1 MIASSV
7 NETEGHV
14 RCPRF
19 VAVLR
24 RERSQS
30 LALAA
35 RLRESGIAAVDVE
48 STVLLSKLVAAKLV
62 ELLIIDNQIEGFL
75 TGMEVVHKMRT
86 AFVRVPVIVLGS
98 NVEMLR
104 QESNVLGPI
113 TFADASEAT
122 DEIAKVARRV
132 LSRPPNDLDLIPE
145 RARVLVERQIDL
157 PVLSQLIVRLVGYFQ
172 APMDEIPIDEMCRD
186 ISIDPKATVVLFKA
200 ANASANGLLRQATT
214 VQDAVRLLG
223 VRRSI
228 GHILNAAVVDGMS
241 VLAQGLPVPDQS
253 WHARRGMLIASTC
266 STFAEEI
273 ERAPTEAAFVT
284 GLLQDVGILAL
295 LRACPKDYRAVL
307 HRWRT
312 VGHLKLPI
320 IERAELDCTH
330 ADVSAAMLERW
341 QMPASLIVPVLHH
354 LEPAQYAS
362 RLGIDPGLHR
372 VMMIGEATADLIDAP
387 HASRRHTLDI
397 LLAQYGPEEHS
408 ACRRALMNATAKA
421 AEASR
426 LLDLQLPTAAELE
439 RMLQSALSTVPQSIR
454 EELVTA
460 HNEGHPEPLKFDCP

>member
-1 MIASSV
+1 MISSLAHA
-7 NETEGHV
+7 NDAEGPV

-35 RLRESGIAAVDVE
+35 RLREAGISAVDVE

-113 TFADASEAT
+113 TFADAGNAT
-122 DEIAKVARRV
+122 EEIAKIARRV

-145 RARVLVERQIDL
+145 RARVLVERQIDI
-157 PVLSQLIVRLVGYFQ
+157 PVLSQLVMRLVGYFQ
-172 APMDEIPIDEMCRD
+172 APLDEIPVDEMCRD

-228 GHILNAAVVDGMS
+228 GHILNAAVVDGMG
-241 VLAQGLPVPDQS
+241 VLAQALSAADRT
-253 WHARRGMLIASTC
+253 WHTRRGMVIASTS

-273 ERAPTEAAFVT
+273 ERGPTEAAFLA
-284 GLLQDVGILAL
+284 GLLQDVGMLAL
-295 LRACPKDYRAVL
+295 LRACPKEYRAVL

-320 IERAELDCTH
+320 IERAELGCTH

-354 LEPAQYAS
+354 LEPAQDAG
-362 RLGIDPGLHR
+362 RLGIDLGLHR
-372 VMMIGEATADLIDAP
+372 VMTIGEATADLIDAP
-387 HASRRHTLDI
+387 HASRRHTVDT

-408 ACRRALMNATAKA
+408 ACRQSLVNATAKA

-426 LLDLQLPTAAELE
+426 LLNLHLPSAAELE
-439 RMLQSALSTVPQSIR
+439 RMVRSALATDPQSIR
-454 EELVTA
+454 E
-460 HNEGHPEPLKFDCP
+460 GSIMPPLSFESLEKA